1 MREIGGLCTNIRSV
15 FEMYACT
22 EQSVIN
28 SRLMIFGFIIS
39 YDAAPDAGQVKTF
52 IACCDE
58 FFQLH
63 PGEIIGKEL

>member
-1 MREIGGLCTNIRSV
+1 
-15 FEMYACT
+15 MYACT